1 MDNLTSIHND
11 FYGFE
16 LTYTLIIH
24 VYITHIQYY
33 LVSINYVITIIFFF
47 LQFFCVNKSRCHNK
61 EKKMTRF
68 PMLDPPFQVQSKK
81 TRFYAKIFVQFG
93 RSNRPLLTKSACM
106 FYQKDD
112 EKKINK
118 KMSTH

>member
-24 VYITHIQYY
+24 VYITYIQYY
-33 LVSINYVITIIFFF
+33 LVSINYVITIIFF

-61 EKKMTRF
+61 EKKNDSF
-68 PMLDPPFQVQSKK
+68 PHVRSTKYNLKK
-81 TRFYAKIFVQFG
+81 QDFMQKSLSNSADLTG
-93 RSNRPLLTKSACM
+93 RCSPSLHAC
-106 FYQKDD
+106 FI
-112 EKKINK
+112 KKMMKKKNK

>member
-1 MDNLTSIHND
+1 
-11 FYGFE
+11 
-16 LTYTLIIH
+16 
-24 VYITHIQYY
+24 
-33 LVSINYVITIIFFF
+33 
-47 LQFFCVNKSRCHNK
+47 
-61 EKKMTRF
+61 MTRF

-93 RSNRPLLTKSACM
+93 RSNRPLLKSACM

-112 EKKINK
+112 EKKKNK

>member
-1 MDNLTSIHND
+1 
-11 FYGFE
+11 
-16 LTYTLIIH
+16 
-24 VYITHIQYY
+24 
-33 LVSINYVITIIFFF
+33 
-47 LQFFCVNKSRCHNK
+47 
-61 EKKMTRF
+61 MTRF

-112 EKKINK
+112 EKKRK
-118 KMSTH
+118 KDVNTLTAKYTVGFLNPFLLSIFAIT

>member
-1 MDNLTSIHND
+1 
-11 FYGFE
+11 
-16 LTYTLIIH
+16 
-24 VYITHIQYY
+24 
-33 LVSINYVITIIFFF
+33 
-47 LQFFCVNKSRCHNK
+47 
-61 EKKMTRF
+61 MTRF
-68 PMLDPPFQVQSKK
+68 PMLDPPFQVQSKN

-112 EKKINK
+112 EKKKSK